1 MNYYNMERINNSK
14 LFQLFVQNFW
24 SVLLAV
30 GAICSIIALLLS
42 MFKIHWIFYI
52 LLILILSLVLIS
64 SLLLLKRENV
74 PNILLDVVSISS
86 TEDSEVLSSAIDRYF
101 HLHGYHKERIELGHL
116 LIDSK
121 NIEIQVGNQIDRFGW
136 ANYKLGIVQPAIQY
150 ITNGVELA
158 NNNRLYYMAAKG
170 ERHLAG
176 IERRRSKD
184 AFIEHVEKSKKYTEL
199 IECINEKTEMEGSIH
214 LLIAKHLLEQKENL
228 LQAEKEANEAMKA
241 FSNDPKRQLKVYY
254 VLGQIHFERGEWDKA
269 YKMFFEGYTKSEGV
283 RDEERSRNAYE
294 LARIHAKKEAEGYFD
309 LDKAKKYYDEAHS
322 LINSL
327 EQHKHKQKVHDILKI
342 RNIFGGIK
350 RTHT

>member
-184 AFIEHVEKSKKYTEL
+184 AFIEHEKKKKKYTEL
-199 IECINEKTEMEGSIH
+199 IENASMK
-214 LLIAKHLLEQKENL
+214 KPKWKE
-228 LQAEKEANEAMKA
+228 
-241 FSNDPKRQLKVYY
+241 VY
-254 VLGQIHFERGEWDKA
+254 
-269 YKMFFEGYTKSEGV
+269 
-283 RDEERSRNAYE
+283 
-294 LARIHAKKEAEGYFD
+294 
-309 LDKAKKYYDEAHS
+309 
-322 LINSL
+322 
-327 EQHKHKQKVHDILKI
+327 
-342 RNIFGGIK
+342 IF
-350 RTHT
+350 